1 MTTVLLIR
9 HAVNDY
15 VKTGRLAGWT
25 PGVHLNEEGLAQAE
39 ALGARLAEAP
49 LKALYTSPLERAVE
63 TAQAVQAHHP
73 HLPLLM
79 SEGVKEVDFG
89 DWQGMSLSELRKRK
103 LWEVVQHTPSRATFP
118 SGESFPAAQH
128 RAVQAIEHCVHNH
141 PAQLIAFFSHSDVIK
156 LVLAHYLGMHLDTF
170 QRLEISTASIS
181 TVQLGHGMPY
191 VVGMNDVAHL
201 RQLKREHKAS

>member
-39 ALGARLAEAP
+39 ALGQRLAEAP

-63 TAQAVQAHHP
+63 TGQAVQIHHP
-73 HLPLLM
+73 HLALNIC
-79 SEGVKEVDFG
+79 EGVKEVDFG

-103 LWEVVQHTPSRATFP
+103 LWEIVQHTPSRATFP
-118 SGESFPAAQH
+118 SGESFTHAQY
-128 RAVQAIEHCVHNH
+128 RAVRAIEQTIVQH

-156 LVLAHYLGMHLDTF
+156 LMLSHFLGMHIDSF
-170 QRLEISTASIS
+170 QRIEISTASIS
-181 TVQLGHGMPY
+181 TVQLGHGAPY
-191 VVGMNDVAHL
+191 VVGMNDIAHL
-201 RQLKREHKAS
+201 RQPKREHKA

>member
-15 VKTGRLAGWT
+15 VKTGKLAGWT
-25 PGVHLNEEGLAQAE
+25 PGVHLNEDGVAQAE
-39 ALGARLAEAP
+39 ALGHRLAEAP

-73 HLPLLM
+73 HLPLVIC
-79 SEGVKEVDFG
+79 EGVKEVDFG
-89 DWQGMSLSELRKRK
+89 EWQGMSLSELRKRK

-118 SGESFPAAQH
+118 SGESFTHAQH
-128 RAVQAIEHCVHNH
+128 RAVVAVESLVYQH
-141 PAQLIAFFSHSDVIK
+141 PGQLIAFFSHSDVIK
-156 LVLAHYLGMHLDTF
+156 LILAHFLGMHIDTF

-191 VVGMNDVAHL
+191 VVSVNDVAHL
-201 RQLKREHKAS
+201 RQPKRENKA